1 MIYLTRGHRISLIGV
16 DNGKSFR
23 KSQEAVKS
31 LIKSFDVSQPLL
43 RRSSVKSYLPKN
55 ADEATDAVFVPT
67 DLMHVMSHAN
77 STGTVVSHNITR
89 LRWYFTERIP
99 GYIEETWEWP
109 SVDCVL
115 LDACHTWSPQWR
127 SIIRD
132 CLQPEDSVIYIG
144 TTDKVDWQEAT
155 TFTTLFYLALLGS
168 ERSSEPE
175 VRKAVYLQCYA
186 EAKELYRQLRGSV
199 APFRA
204 AELTSARHWAND

>member
-1 MIYLTRGHRISLIGV
+1 MIYLTRGHRISLIGI
-16 DNGKSFR
+16 DNGKAFR

-31 LIKSFDVSQPLL
+31 LIKSFDVSQPRL
-43 RRSSVKSYLPKN
+43 RRSSVNSYLPKN
-55 ADEATDAVFVPT
+55 ANEATDAVFVPT

-77 STGTVVSHNITR
+77 STATVESHNILR
-89 LRWYFTERIP
+89 LRRYFTERIP

-109 SVDCVL
+109 IVDCVL
-115 LDACHTWSPQWR
+115 MDACDTWSPEWR

-144 TTDKVDWQEAT
+144 TTKKVNWSEAT
-155 TFTTLFYLALLGS
+155 TFTTLFYLALLGN

-175 VRKAVYLQCYA
+175 VRKAVYLQCYD
-186 EAKELYRQLRGSV
+186 EAKNLYRQLRGSV

-204 AELTSARHWAND
+204 AELTSARAWEDD